1 MNCFLL
7 DGYNYFCIVVVK
19 LITLSQTQKIDDMKK
34 AKILIVDDDQDVIM
48 VLEQILE
55 SEGYEVVSAYNKKE
69 GLELAL
75 AEKPDLAILDVMMT
89 THYEGFEMAREF
101 VDNPALQGIPTLME
115 TSIEVLMTTKPSVQA
130 MAREF
135 RSDPNYKELQVI
147 LIRDIVTGN
156 SGIDYRAED
165 GRSIWVP
172 VDGFIRKPVEKN
184 RLMPEVERLLSKKQ
198 MQDV

>member
-1 MNCFLL
+1 MN
-7 DGYNYFCIVVVK
+7 
-19 LITLSQTQKIDDMKK
+19 MKK
-34 AKILIVDDDQDVIM
+34 AKILIVDDDQDVITM
-48 VLEQILE
+48 IEQILE
-55 SEGYEVVSAYNKKE
+55 FEGYEVISAYNKKE
-69 GLELAL
+69 GIALAL
-75 AEKPDLAILDVMMT
+75 KEKPDLAILDVMMT

-101 VDNPALQGIPTLME
+101 VDNPELQGIPTLME

-165 GRSIWVP
+165 GRSVWVP
-172 VDGFIRKPVEKN
+172 VDGFIRKPVEKS
-184 RLMPEVERLLSKKQ
+184 RLLPEIERLLSKKEE
-198 MQDV
+198 VETA

>member
-1 MNCFLL
+1 MN
-7 DGYNYFCIVVVK
+7 
-19 LITLSQTQKIDDMKK
+19 MKK

-48 VLEQILE
+48 MIEQILE
-55 SEGYEVVSAYNKKE
+55 SEGYEVISAYNKKE
-69 GLELAL
+69 GLALAL
-75 AEKPDLAILDVMMT
+75 KEKPDLAILDVMMT

-135 RSDPNYKELQVI
+135 RNDPNYKELQVI

-165 GRSIWVP
+165 GRSVWVP
-172 VDGFIRKPVEKN
+172 VDGFIRKPVEKS
-184 RLMPEVERLLSKKQ
+184 RLLPEVERLLAKKEE
-198 MQDV
+198 VETA

>member
-1 MNCFLL
+1 MNYILL
-7 DGYNYFCIVVVK
+7 GYNDYFCIVVVK

-184 RLMPEVERLLSKKQ
+184 RLMPEVERLLAKKQ

>member
-1 MNCFLL
+1 
-7 DGYNYFCIVVVK
+7 
-19 LITLSQTQKIDDMKK
+19 MKK
-34 AKILIVDDDQDVIM
+34 AKILVVDDDMDVIT
-48 VLEQILE
+48 VLEQILNK
-55 SEGYEVVSAYNKKE
+55 EGYEVVSAFNKKE
-69 GLELAL
+69 GIEMAL

-101 VDNPALQGIPTLME
+101 VDKPELKGIPILIE

-135 RSDPNYKELQVI
+135 RNDPNYKELQVI

-165 GRSIWVP
+165 GRSVWVP
-172 VDGFIRKPVEKN
+172 VDGFLRKPVD
-184 RLMPEVERLLSKKQ
+184 RARVLPEVERLLAKKQ
-198 MQDV
+198 QQSA

>member
-1 MNCFLL
+1 
-7 DGYNYFCIVVVK
+7 
-19 LITLSQTQKIDDMKK
+19 MKK
-34 AKILIVDDDQDVIM
+34 AKILVVDDDMDVIT
-48 VLEQILE
+48 VLEQILNK
-55 SEGYEVVSAYNKKE
+55 EGYEVVSAFNKKE
-69 GLELAL
+69 GIEMAL

-101 VDNPALQGIPTLME
+101 VDKPELKGIPILIE

-135 RSDPNYKELQVI
+135 RNDPNYKELQVI

-165 GRSIWVP
+165 GRSVWVP
-172 VDGFIRKPVEKN
+172 VDGFLRKPVD
-184 RLMPEVERLLSKKQ
+184 RARVLPEVERLLAKKQ
-198 MQDV
+198 QQAA